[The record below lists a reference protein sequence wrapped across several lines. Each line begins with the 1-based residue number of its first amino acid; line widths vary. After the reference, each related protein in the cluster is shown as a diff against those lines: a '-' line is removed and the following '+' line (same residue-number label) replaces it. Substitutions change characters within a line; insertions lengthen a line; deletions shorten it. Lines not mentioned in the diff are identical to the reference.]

1 MARKAEPPVTAD
13 ESQYCYRRPRTRTI
27 GPDGDRRDVR
37 EVSDVLRDICWDLIQ
52 DAGWTQTQLAEKS
65 GIAQTTLNAFM
76 SGDRDSGGILTA
88 LCAVLDCDPIDVL
101 AQHPLYA
108 DHARS
113 VIRTKDRLFQRFQRE
128 LRIDQ
133 ARRFL
138 RAIEAAKAAGRIEST
153 LKILA
158 EIVGLDLTDDG
169 DGDASDARKPA
180 AKPPKL
186 NRVRK

>member
-13 ESQYCYRRPRTRTI
+13 ESRYCYRRPRTRTI
-27 GPDGDRRDVR
+27 GPEGDRRDVR

-88 LCAVLDCDPIDVL
+88 LCAVLDCDPI
-101 AQHPLYA
+101 
-108 DHARS
+108 
-113 VIRTKDRLFQRFQRE
+113 
-128 LRIDQ
+128 
-133 ARRFL
+133 
-138 RAIEAAKAAGRIEST
+138 IEAAKAAGRIEST

-169 DGDASDARKPA
+169 DGDASGARKSA